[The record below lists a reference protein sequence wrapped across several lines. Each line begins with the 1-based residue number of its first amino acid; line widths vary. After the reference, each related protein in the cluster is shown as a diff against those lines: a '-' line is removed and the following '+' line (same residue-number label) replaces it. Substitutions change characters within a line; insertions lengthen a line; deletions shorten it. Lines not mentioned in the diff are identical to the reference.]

1 MGMNNMRFLPV
12 IMALGACG
20 FAEGP
25 KDVAEQY
32 WSAVAQADRDRA
44 QSYATESTR
53 NDVRVSDD
61 ELVLR
66 RIVLTDVER
75 DGDGATVTTEIEV
88 DAGSLALDVEFETV
102 LRKDGRRWRVV
113 VDQTNAAIA
122 AEVVQDVFGGSLEDL
137 GATLGDVLGQAFDGM
152 AEGLASGMAEA
163 IGSLEQAFSYMAEAQ
178 SDAPDTVAGDWR
190 NAPPGPTQGR
200 SRDKRAEQSRAQPN
214 PNR

>member
-1 MGMNNMRFLPV
+1 RVVRRSFFHVSHGERVLLPLAGSRV
-12 IMALGACG
+12 GGGFVPSAGA
-20 FAEGP
+20 
-25 KDVAEQY
+25 KDV
-32 WSAVAQADRDRA
+32 
-44 QSYATESTR
+44 
-53 NDVRVSDD
+53 
-61 ELVLR
+61 
-66 RIVLTDVER
+66 
-75 DGDGATVTTEIEV
+75 GP
-88 DAGSLALDVEFETV
+88 
-102 LRKDGRRWRVV
+102 
-113 VDQTNAAIA
+113 AIA